1 MKLAM
6 LLKIE
11 SFIKTFKSLLKYK
24 RFRIGLAIIT
34 IIAIL
39 SIISLFSPPQY
50 KRWYAYPKDR
60 PPQLTS
66 LDMILG
72 TTTNGRP
79 VFWIMVNALTN
90 SLYIG
95 LLTAL
100 IGSHIG
106 LLVGLLAGLSHGKT
120 ESVFILL
127 IDSFIVMPGLPI
139 LIILSLALKQS
150 MTIFTIPLILS
161 IIAWAWPARN
171 VRSITLS
178 VASKDFVTIASF
190 SGIKFFNILLYEIMP
205 YVLGWH
211 LTNFINT
218 IIWAIGMETALAVFG
233 LSILSEDTLGTMI
246 YWVLNYNALF
256 RGLWWWL
263 LPPIILL
270 ISIFVGLYLISVSV
284 SSYLNPRLRG
294 GGQQ

>member
-1 MKLAM
+1 MSIS
-6 LLKIE
+6 LKIYA
-11 SFIKTFKSLLKYK
+11 FIKIFKSLFKYR

-39 SIISLFSPPQY
+39 SIASLFSPPQY
-50 KRWYAYPKDR
+50 KQWYAYPKDR

-66 LDMILG
+66 IDMILG

-79 VFWIMVNALTN
+79 VFWIMVNALAN

-100 IGSHIG
+100 IGSHAG
-106 LLVGLLAGLSHGKT
+106 LLVGLLAGLSRGKT
-120 ESVFILL
+120 ESAFILL

-139 LIILSLALKQS
+139 LIVLALALKQS
-150 MTIFTIPLILS
+150 MTILTIPLILS

-178 VASKDFVTIASF
+178 VISKDFITIASF
-190 SGIKFFNILLYEIMP
+190 SGIKFFNILLHEIMP

-256 RGLWWWL
+256 RGMWWWL

-270 ISIFVGLYLISVSV
+270 ISIFVGFYLISVSV

>member
-1 MKLAM
+1 MSIASRAWLFAKTVRTLFGYRRF
-6 LLKIE
+6 KVG
-11 SFIKTFKSLLKYK
+11 FI
-24 RFRIGLAIIT
+24 
-34 IIAIL
+34 IIAIIAAL
-39 SIISLFSPPQY
+39 SIISIFSPPQY

-60 PPQLTS
+60 PPQLAS
-66 LDMILG
+66 LDLLLG

-79 VFWIMVNALTN
+79 VFWIMVNALAN

-100 IGSHIG
+100 IGSHTG
-106 LLVGLLAGLSHGKT
+106 LLVGLLAGLSRGKV
-120 ESVFILL
+120 ESAFILL

-139 LIILSLALKQS
+139 LIILALALKQS

-178 VASKDFVTIASF
+178 VVSRDFITIASF
-190 SGIKFFNILLYEIMP
+190 SGIKFFSVLLYEVMP

-263 LPPIILL
+263 LPPVVLL
-270 ISIFVGLYLISVSV
+270 ISIFIGFYLISVSV